1 MTSTTIGQRS
11 RSAARTA
18 LLEIDGVMV
27 VLFLL
32 MSAGVFA
39 GVWRLFTG
47 LGASTNL
54 NNGYAWGLW
63 IGLDFTMIAFSGA
76 GFTMAFVGHVLGLK
90 RFHAAMRVGVLTG
103 LLGYVGVL
111 VLLVLDLGRWDRF
124 YSFIIN
130 WNIHSPLFEICFCV
144 LLYSMVLVFENLPQ
158 VLAGIGKHKLAHAMH
173 KAIMPIV
180 IIGVTLSSLHQS
192 TLGTLY
198 LAMPH
203 RLHPFW
209 YTPLLPLQFFTS
221 SIMVGLSVALLM
233 YVLAS
238 KIRSAAVDKKVVNGL
253 ALGAAWSG
261 VVYLV
266 LKIGDVIASGELA
279 AIMAN
284 TPMANL
290 WKAEVLLGVILPIV
304 LLLVPQLRRN
314 RRIVLLGAGL
324 FAAGVLF
331 NRINST
337 LFAQMAPSGYSY
349 TASSL
354 EWVSSIGVL
363 SGVALAW
370 YLAVKYLP
378 ILQEKH
384 GH

>member
-1 MTSTTIGQRS
+1 MTTTTIGQRS
-11 RSAARTA
+11 RSAARTV
-18 LLEIDGVMV
+18 LTELDGTMV

-39 GVWRLFTG
+39 GVWRLFSG

-63 IGLDFTMIAFSGA
+63 IGFDFTMIAFSGA

-90 RFHAAMRVGVLTG
+90 RFHSAMRIGVLTG

-158 VLAGIGKHKLAHAMH
+158 LLAGIGKHKLAHAIH

-180 IIGVTLSSLHQS
+180 ILGVTLSSLHQS

-203 RLHPFW
+203 RLHAFW
-209 YTPLLPLQFFTS
+209 YTPLLPVLFFAS
-221 SIMVGLSVALLM
+221 SIMVGLSVALLG
-233 YVLAS
+233 YLIAS
-238 KIRSAAVDKKVVNGL
+238 KIRRMPVDGKVVKGL
-253 ALGAAWSG
+253 ALGAGWTGLLYAAM
-261 VVYLV
+261 
-266 LKIGDVIASGELA
+266 KIGDVIASGEIA
-279 AIMAN
+279 AILTN
-284 TPMANL
+284 TRMANL
-290 WKAEVLLGVILPIV
+290 WKAEMLLGVIIPIA
-304 LLLVPQLRRN
+304 LMLIPQLRRN
-314 RRIVLLGAGL
+314 RKAVVTGASL
-324 FAAGVLF
+324 FAVGVLF
-331 NRINST
+331 NRFNAT
-337 LFAQMAPSGYSY
+337 LFAQQSPSGYNY

-354 EWVSSIGVL
+354 EWVSTIGVL
-363 SGVALAW
+363 AGVALAW